1 MEYQRRSVLFRFSPA
16 NLAMAGGRG
25 PSDRDARAGNAWPD
39 SWYDGLGDEQRA
51 VLEPPYHRLFQ
62 RPVIADDGKLDE
74 RSRALV
80 EGRGWDRI
88 GLNDLGGD
96 ETLSEVKPKRPKL

>member
-1 MEYQRRSVLFRFSPA
+1 M
-16 NLAMAGGRG
+16 
-25 PSDRDARAGNAWPD
+25 
-39 SWYDGLGDEQRA
+39 
-51 VLEPPYHRLFQ
+51 LEPPYHWLFQ
-62 RPVIADDGKLDE
+62 RLVLADDGKLDE